1 MTGRWGGGRWP
12 GRCGLEMGGMGRWP
26 SLLLGLLVLV
36 HPSSATSAE
45 AILAASVGL
54 DEDLISRLDVDEEAV
69 LAW

>member
-1 MTGRWGGGRWP
+1 
-12 GRCGLEMGGMGRWP
+12 MGGMGRWP
-26 SLLLGLLVLV
+26 ALLLGLLVLV